1 MVLSAKGEIMSERTA
16 LALVFALSMGGLS
29 VALVVLSLLGASSEQ
44 QALVFVL
51 ILCVAADTASRVVL
65 HYHR

>member
-1 MVLSAKGEIMSERTA
+1 MSERTA
-16 LALVFALSMGGLS
+16 LTLVFALSIGGLS
-29 VALVVLSLLGASSEQ
+29 LVLVGLSLLGASSEQ
-44 QALVFVL
+44 MALAFVV